1 MSKILRVWRNI
12 YPCKWINM
20 MKKENQKILEN
31 NYKLESRLPG
41 ERSITS
47 DTQMIPLL
55 WQKVKN

>member
-1 MSKILRVWRNI
+1 MNI
-12 YPCKWINM
+12 NPCKWINM

-47 DTQMIPLL
+47 DMQMIPLL
-55 WQKVKN
+55 QQKVKN